1 MKIFERNIVMVGLYG
16 DEMRIDVVIL
26 TKNNANNVFDK
37 CLASIKQNIPVHHL
51 IVVDAFY

>member
-1 MKIFERNIVMVGLYG
+1 VVDLYG

-51 IVVDAFY
+51 IVVDAFFY